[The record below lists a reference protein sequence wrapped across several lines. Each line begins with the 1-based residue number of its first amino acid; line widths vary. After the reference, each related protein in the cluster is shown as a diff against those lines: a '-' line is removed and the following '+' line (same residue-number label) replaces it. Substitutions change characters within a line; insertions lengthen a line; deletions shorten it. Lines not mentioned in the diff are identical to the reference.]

1 MNLLRIIYPGYF
13 RDRTY
18 KIYNPNNSFA
28 ITIERTALDK
38 VEVTTENFTV
48 DTNGTYYLLKDGTYT
63 SSIPTENTESLY
75 DSTTQKYDLFYEIR
89 VYPKSGTV
97 LIEVANGA
105 TIQFSV
111 FDIDKLLESN
121 DTTVAMV
128 AQSMYD
134 ILYLKLKEFEE
145 VGLIYFTNFEYGD
158 PIIRYE

>member
-1 MNLLRIIYPGYF
+1 
-13 RDRTY
+13 
-18 KIYNPNNSFA
+18 
-28 ITIERTALDK
+28 
-38 VEVTTENFTV
+38 
-48 DTNGTYYLLKDGTYT
+48 
-63 SSIPTENTESLY
+63 
-75 DSTTQKYDLFYEIR
+75 
-89 VYPKSGTV
+89 
-97 LIEVANGA
+97 LIEVADGA